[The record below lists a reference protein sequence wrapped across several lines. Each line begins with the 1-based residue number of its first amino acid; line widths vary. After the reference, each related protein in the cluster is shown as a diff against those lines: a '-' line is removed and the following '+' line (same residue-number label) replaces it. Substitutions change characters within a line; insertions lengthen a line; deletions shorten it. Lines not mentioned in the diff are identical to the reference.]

1 MWMWNCLE
9 LWFHCYHLSW
19 AIKWCGRC
27 LTVTVIS
34 HFTGDLSQLAAV
46 PAPGKLSPCH
56 LFKFQTLFCDQFQNI
71 SVPQNWPHGSWILS
85 KELCGVARSSL
96 ALLSRIHAATEQ
108 KILHKKV
115 LWVIVFGISRISLVF
130 LQVSLLFSYS
140 TFFCAWLPPLRRVF
154 HHPGKWK
161 AAINEVPVNCIG
173 ILAMNCNA
181 SQPFLSINWQI
192 PSFDGSVI
200 F

>member
-1 MWMWNCLE
+1 M
-9 LWFHCYHLSW
+9 
-19 AIKWCGRC
+19 A
-27 LTVTVIS
+27 
-34 HFTGDLSQLAAV
+34 SQIL
-46 PAPGKLSPCH
+46 
-56 LFKFQTLFCDQFQNI
+56 
-71 SVPQNWPHGSWILS
+71 ILS

-108 KILHKKV
+108 KILHEKV

-130 LQVSLLFSYS
+130 LQVSLLLSYS

-181 SQPFLSINWQI
+181 FNHFFQLIDKSFLLMVAL
-192 PSFDGSVI
+192 SFKVEQSFFQKNFDHRFSSW
-200 F
+200 